1 MEKVLNLS
9 CSLVKENENN
19 SREIPKYKYI
29 QSENYGLIIYKDRE
43 FILDIPDIFQIIE
56 KNIFRLRDKD
66 VYPSFCENY
75 KIINY
80 LTFLFEF
87 SNNENGYYF
96 FKNNN
101 QYDLRRE
108 NVEYKH
114 FYNKIIREH
123 YPDNLII
130 EYSKGHFA
138 TCGKNSIIIKNP
150 IWQIRENEKDILLM
164 YCEKNTIC
172 KLCTESYK
180 KILDYEKNLNDNK
193 KLTFSKTGNG
203 YIMTHC
209 TNKTLSIHQI
219 ITGYYGN
226 GRGTGGNNS
235 DVMSIDHIDRD
246 PLNNTME
253 NLRIA
258 TRKEQ
263 EQNSKGIMPNT
274 KRERQCIAQDLPE
287 GITQDMLPKYVVYY
301 NERALN
307 RDYFRIERHPK
318 LTKNWETTKSRE
330 VSIRDKLQQAI
341 NVIENLK
348 NDIQPQTFTEKRQLP
363 KHVSIIVRNDKD
375 CLVYD
380 ERINGNIFNLK
391 RILNEGYDLQREL
404 ILFNIDIH
412 LKYPDKQLE
421 GISLQLENQVLDK
434 NEESK
439 QKIKFI
445 KYLKIG
451 KDGKYNYLT
460 YDERCKIPD
469 SEKKLIFSIKN
480 RLDDNYNLNDKL
492 KELKQGLTKKYS
504 EKFPDKVFNIPD
516 EV

>member
-1 MEKVLNLS
+1 
-9 CSLVKENENN
+9 
-19 SREIPKYKYI
+19 
-29 QSENYGLIIYKDRE
+29 
-43 FILDIPDIFQIIE
+43 
-56 KNIFRLRDKD
+56 
-66 VYPSFCENY
+66 
-75 KIINY
+75 
-80 LTFLFEF
+80 
-87 SNNENGYYF
+87 
-96 FKNNN
+96 
-101 QYDLRRE
+101 
-108 NVEYKH
+108 
-114 FYNKIIREH
+114 
-123 YPDNLII
+123 
-130 EYSKGHFA
+130 
-138 TCGKNSIIIKNP
+138 
-150 IWQIRENEKDILLM
+150 
-164 YCEKNTIC
+164 
-172 KLCTESYK
+172 
-180 KILDYEKNLNDNK
+180 
-193 KLTFSKTGNG
+193 
-203 YIMTHC
+203 
-209 TNKTLSIHQI
+209 
-219 ITGYYGN
+219 
-226 GRGTGGNNS
+226 
-235 DVMSIDHIDRD
+235 MSIDHIDRD

-263 EQNSKGIMPNT
+263 EQNSKGIMPDT

-469 SEKKLIFSIKN
+469 SEKKLIFSIKI